1 MSVFV
6 MGVIRIEKQLSTSL
20 PIARGME
27 VIVEPAK
34 ETDIPRLEEIYSA
47 EDLHGSLPQAR
58 WYVRSHFDYNS
69 ILVARVDDRIQGS
82 CFWRIEGEKVSGTGW
97 IEDMWVE
104 KRFRRIGLGER
115 LLRKAVAD
123 LEEHFSKDGIVL
135 RKIFLTTHVTNK
147 AARALYEKLGFVKC
161 GEVDSM
167 YQDGIL
173 TLVYGRDMRE
183 NPA

>member
-1 MSVFV
+1 MFATRA
-6 MGVIRIEKQLSTSL
+6 IQIEKSLSTSL
-20 PIARGME
+20 SIASVME

-34 ETDIPRLEEIYSA
+34 ETDISRLEEIYSA
-47 EDLHGSLPQAR
+47 EELHRSHTQAR

-69 ILVARVDDRIQGS
+69 ILVAKVDGRIQGA
-82 CFWRIEGEKVSGTGW
+82 CFWRIEGEKVCGTGW

-104 KRFRRIGLGER
+104 KGFRKLGLGER
-115 LLRKAVAD
+115 LLRRAVAD
-123 LEEHFSKDGIVL
+123 LNDHFSKDGLIL
-135 RKIFLTTHVTNK
+135 RKIFLTTNVTNK

-167 YQDGIL
+167 YEDGIL
-173 TLVYGRDMRE
+173 TLIYGRDMRE

>member
-1 MSVFV
+1 MTRAIQV
-6 MGVIRIEKQLSTSL
+6 EKSLSTSL

-34 ETDIPRLEEIYSA
+34 ETDISRLEEIYSA
-47 EDLHGSLPQAR
+47 EELHRSLAQAR

-69 ILVARVDDRIQGS
+69 ILVARVDGRIQGA
-82 CFWRIEGEKVSGTGW
+82 CFWRIEGEKVCGTGW

-104 KRFRRIGLGER
+104 KGFRRLGLGER

-123 LEEHFSKDGIVL
+123 LREHFSKDGLVL
-135 RKIFLTTHVTNK
+135 RKILLTTHVTNK
-147 AARALYEKLGFVKC
+147 AARDLYEKLGFAKC

-167 YQDGIL
+167 YEDGIL
-173 TLVYGRDMRE
+173 TLMYGRDMRE